1 MRRHHRFIWVLGLL
15 AGLAVATCQFP
26 TDKSNDV
33 YVTIEA
39 PSQVVLDGD
48 EMTVRAHAWQE
59 VGGVRDSG
67 NVDDIALAN
76 VDFQWSVSLGTVARV
91 QPDAQGYATL
101 QGLNPGVTDIT
112 ARAAAFEQSDDAT
125 FPLRVSSFLEIDS
138 VTPSFIRWGDKI
150 TLWGVGLRFAFS
162 VSLPGSPLIPDT
174 LTYTESQGLSSMQFW
189 VPQPART
196 DRLFVLGPGIFFS
209 PPDTVAVDTVDLYEP
224 NTTSP
229 TLLSLD
235 GPGPYPTIP
244 SVLFFNPALAFEELP
259 RDTLQGFDW
268 YRFNHSDSSRAMT
281 FILRPEGNIDSS
293 GLFIVLSDSIVF
305 SGGGHG
311 PGPLGNTWFIT
322 SEGFYVCPHGGFS
335 PNMLRSDSMILALKT
350 QPRYIAG
357 NTGFHVL
364 EFYSKR
370 LNYAMV
376 ALDGYLT
383 SDPRIKPDR
392 FEENDICTGADD
404 PAKLINVGI
413 GALNQFV
420 DTLNIDNPH
429 DLDWLRFRVNPLFA
443 SDSTTIRIRSRP
455 FGPGFDRSDID
466 LYVMDTTLSPLGS
479 VADVGSRDSM
489 RLALPPGDYYLAVV
503 DYGGEAMRYS
513 LCISV
518 RSSCAPPIFPADAV
532 PQNTGPARTRSRTIG
547 PDARGPDGRPF
558 SVPASQLRGSSR
570 SPFRRP

>member
-1 MRRHHRFIWVLGLL
+1 MRRHHKFIWVLGL
-15 AGLAVATCQFP
+15 AAAISVATCKFP
-26 TDKSNDV
+26 TDKSNEV
-33 YVTIEA
+33 YVTIEYPA
-39 PSQVVLDGD
+39 LVVLDGD
-48 EMTVRAHAWQE
+48 EMQVRARAWHL
-59 VGGVRDSG
+59 VGTPDSG
-67 NVDDIALAN
+67 NGDDEPLNN
-76 VDFQWSVSLGTVARV
+76 VDFEWTSSVPAVARV
-91 QPDAQGYATL
+91 EEDGQGYARIL
-101 QGLNPGVTDIT
+101 GIGPGTSDIS
-112 ARAAAFEQSDDAT
+112 ARAVAFEGAADASL
-125 FPLRVSSFLEIDS
+125 PMRVSGFLEIDS
-138 VTPSFIRWGDKI
+138 VTPSNIKWGDKI

-209 PPDTVAVDTVDLYEP
+209 PPDSVAVDTLDLYEP

-259 RDTLQGFDW
+259 RDTFQGYDW
-268 YRFNHSDSSRAMT
+268 YRFTHSDSARAMT
-281 FILRPEGNIDSS
+281 FILRPEGNIDST
-293 GLFIVLSDSIVF
+293 GLFIVLSDSILF
-305 SGGGHG
+305 SAGAHG
-311 PGPLGNTWFIT
+311 PGTLGFTWFIT
-322 SEGFYVCPHGGFS
+322 SEGFYVCPRGGFS
-335 PNMLRSDSMILALKT
+335 PNMVRSDSMVLALKT
-350 QPRYIAG
+350 QPRYVAG

-364 EFYSKR
+364 EFYGKR

-376 ALDGYLT
+376 ALDGYIT
-383 SDPRIKPDR
+383 SDPRIQPDR

-404 PAKLINVGI
+404 PAKRINVGI
-413 GALNQFV
+413 GPVGQFV

-429 DLDWLRFRVNPLFA
+429 DLDWLRFHVSPVFA

-455 FGPGFDRSDID
+455 FGPSFDRSDID
-466 LYVMDTTLSPLGS
+466 LYVMDTTLNSLGS
-479 VADVGSRDSM
+479 VSDVGSRDSM

-518 RSSCAPPIFPADAV
+518 RSSCAPPIFPVDAV
-532 PQNTGPARTRSRTIG
+532 QQNTGPALTRFRTIG
-547 PDARGPDGRPF
+547 PDARGPGGRAF